1 MYVLCMESVDP
12 CLNLAAEEYILT
24 HSSDDIL
31 LLWQNDRTVVVGR
44 YQNTL
49 EEVNQEYALSH
60 GVTVVRR
67 NTGGGCVYHDLG
79 NLNYSFITDAGK
91 PEDLTIETF
100 TQPVVDALRALGV
113 PATITGRND
122 ILVND
127 KKVSGC
133 AQTIRG
139 NRILHH
145 GTLLFSSRLEDVAAV
160 LQVRP
165 EKFQSKSTKSVR
177 SRVGNISDVLPT
189 EMSVQQFRDY
199 LVSWFDGEMLT
210 VTEDQWDEI
219 RALAESK
226 YRSWDWTYKESP
238 AFRFTNR
245 QRFEGGTV
253 EAGVSIEDG
262 YITEIALRGDFMARR
277 DIAEI
282 EQALRGQPLRQDALL
297 RVLEG
302 FALQEYFG
310 SITANELTQCLLS
323 VCV

>member
-1 MYVLCMESVDP
+1 MYILCIESLDP

-24 HSSDDIL
+24 HSKGDIL
-31 LLWQNDRTVVVGR
+31 LLWRNDRTVVVGR
-44 YQNTL
+44 HQNTL
-49 EEVNQEYALSH
+49 EEVNLEYALSH

-79 NLNYSFITDAGK
+79 NLNYSFITDAAK
-91 PEDLTIETF
+91 PEDLTIEIF
-100 TQPVVDALRALGV
+100 AQPVVEALRALGV
-113 PATITGRND
+113 PAALTGRND
-122 ILVND
+122 ILAD
-127 KKVSGC
+127 GKKVSGC
-133 AQTIRG
+133 AQTIKG

-145 GTLLFSSRLEDVAAV
+145 GTLLFSSQLEDVAAV

-177 SRVGNISDVLPT
+177 SRVGNISAFLPT
-189 EMSVQQFRDY
+189 QMSVLQFRDY
-199 LVSWFDGEMLT
+199 LASWFGGEEL
-210 VTEDQWDEI
+210 VLTEDQWDEI

-226 YRSWDWTYKESP
+226 YRSWDWTYRESP

-262 YITEIALRGDFMARR
+262 YITDVAFRGDFMARR
-277 DIAEI
+277 DVAEI

-310 SITANELTQCLLS
+310 TITAKELTQCLLS

>member
-177 SRVGNISDVLPT
+177 SRVGNISDFLPT

>member
-100 TQPVVDALRALGV
+100 TQPMVDALRALGV

-177 SRVGNISDVLPT
+177 SRVGNISDFLPT

>member
-1 MYVLCMESVDP
+1 MHILCMESVDP
-12 CLNLAAEEYILT
+12 CMNLAAEEYITT
-24 HSSDDIL
+24 HSTGNVL
-31 LLWQNDRTVVVGR
+31 LLWRNDHTVVVGR

-49 EEVNQEYALSH
+49 EEVNQEYALAH

-79 NLNYSFITDAGK
+79 NLNYSFITDAGN
-91 PEDLTIETF
+91 PEELTIASF
-100 TQPVVDALRALGV
+100 TQPVVEALRALGV
-113 PATITGRND
+113 PATLTGRND
-122 ILVND
+122 ILAGD
-127 KKVSGC
+127 KKISGC
-133 AQTIRG
+133 AQTIQG
-139 NRILHH
+139 SRILHH

-160 LQVRP
+160 LHVRP

-177 SRVGNISDVLPT
+177 SRVGNISDFLSAQ
-189 EMSVQQFRDY
+189 MSVLQFRDY
-199 LVSWFDGEMLT
+199 LASWFGGEELSL
-210 VTEDQWDEI
+210 TEDQWDEI

-226 YRSWDWTYKESP
+226 YRSWNWTYKESP

-262 YITEIALRGDFMARR
+262 YITDIALRGDFMARR
-277 DIAEI
+277 DVAEI

-302 FALQEYFG
+302 FALPEYFG
-310 SITANELTQCLLS
+310 TITAQELTQCLLS

>member
-1 MYVLCMESVDP
+1 MYILCMENVDP
-12 CLNLAAEEYILT
+12 CVNLAAEEYIMT
-24 HSSDDIL
+24 HSTGDVL
-31 LLWQNDRTVVVGR
+31 LLWRNDRTVVVGR

-60 GVTVVRR
+60 GITVVRR

-79 NLNYSFITDAGK
+79 NLNYSFITDAGN

-100 TQPVVDALRALGV
+100 TQPVVEALRALGV
-113 PATITGRND
+113 PAALTGRND
-122 ILVND
+122 ILAGE

-133 AQTIRG
+133 AQTIQG

-145 GTLLFSSRLEDVAAV
+145 GTLLFSSHLEDVAAV

-177 SRVGNISDVLPT
+177 SRVGNISDFLPVQ
-189 EMSVQQFRDY
+189 MSVLQFRDY
-199 LVSWFDGEMLT
+199 LASWFGGEELVLT
-210 VTEDQWDEI
+210 EEQWNEI

-226 YRSWDWTYKESP
+226 YRSWDWTYRESP

-245 QRFEGGTV
+245 QRFAGGTV

-262 YITEIALRGDFMARR
+262 YITDIALRGDFLARR
-277 DIAEI
+277 DVAEI

-297 RVLEG
+297 RLLKG
-302 FALQEYFG
+302 FALQDYFG
-310 SITANELTQCLLS
+310 TITAEELTQCLLS

>member
-1 MYVLCMESVDP
+1 MESVDP

-100 TQPVVDALRALGV
+100 TQPMVDALRALGV

-177 SRVGNISDVLPT
+177 SRVGNISDFLPT

>member
-1 MYVLCMESVDP
+1 MESVDP

-177 SRVGNISDVLPT
+177 SRVGNISDFLPT